1 MDNNTENKNM
11 NNENNIGVESVD
23 ESGNSYTEDGGISQ
37 SIPGTR
43 NIKPV
48 IGVVVVLIVILL
60 AYFFLWRSIAAKTK
74 NVVADSL
81 LAFEYKSIGVS
92 GFPFSKNVKIKDIT
106 FGGNNPFTTQNKIS
120 FGEIEISSLIFGESF
135 KIKFKDITITTQDDV
150 KYNLLYNG
158 TPSVNIIFYPEGKL
172 KYFAYK
178 DNGYRVT
185 NADTNDTLYT
195 AGESTFS
202 IDTTI
207 NNNTV
212 DYAITGLFKDMQNL
226 ELINVDKNIDTKNV
240 VPEKF
245 NFNIDIS
252 SSITTDNSYN
262 ISNYIVKINL
272 FDILGSEGNG
282 IQITGEI
289 IKDVDDIYSYG
300 NIDIAL
306 LNYQDVLKTYK
317 ENILSTDNSQD
328 IEAFLG
334 DKDIGEFTKMV
345 DNVFNQLST
354 LISQNSKTTD
364 KKGVIS
370 IVKQKNT
377 PDYFINGQ
385 SLYGA
390 IQDILLV
397 E

>member
-289 IKDVDDIYSYG
+289 IKDADDIYSYG

-317 ENILSTDNSQD
+317 ENILSTENSQD
-328 IEAFLG
+328 IEVFLG
-334 DKDIGEFTKMV
+334 DKDISEFTKMV
-345 DNVFNQLST
+345 DNVFNQLSI
-354 LISQNSKTTD
+354 LIAQNSKTTD

-370 IVKQKNT
+370 IIKQKNT

-385 SLYGA
+385 SLYGI

>member
-1 MDNNTENKNM
+1 MQNFTILNVNNN
-11 NNENNIGVESVD
+11 
-23 ESGNSYTEDGGISQ
+23 
-37 SIPGTR
+37 
-43 NIKPV
+43 
-48 IGVVVVLIVILL
+48 
-60 AYFFLWRSIAAKTK
+60 
-74 NVVADSL
+74 
-81 LAFEYKSIGVS
+81 
-92 GFPFSKNVKIKDIT
+92 
-106 FGGNNPFTTQNKIS
+106 
-120 FGEIEISSLIFGESF
+120 
-135 KIKFKDITITTQDDV
+135 
-150 KYNLLYNG
+150 
-158 TPSVNIIFYPEGKL
+158 
-172 KYFAYK
+172 
-178 DNGYRVT
+178 
-185 NADTNDTLYT
+185 
-195 AGESTFS
+195 
-202 IDTTI
+202 IDTTD
-207 NNNTV
+207 N
-212 DYAITGLFKDMQNL
+212 
-226 ELINVDKNIDTKNV
+226 

-289 IKDVDDIYSYG
+289 VKDTDDVYSYG

-317 ENILSTDNSQD
+317 ENILSTENSQD
-328 IEAFLG
+328 IEVLLG

-345 DNVFNQLST
+345 DNVFNQLSV
-354 LISQNSKTTD
+354 LISQNTKTTD

-385 SLYGA
+385 SLYGV
-390 IQDILLV
+390 IQNILLV

>member
-1 MDNNTENKNM
+1 M
-11 NNENNIGVESVD
+11 
-23 ESGNSYTEDGGISQ
+23 ISLKHRKLKGYVL
-37 SIPGTR
+37 PTLY
-43 NIKPV
+43 V
-48 IGVVVVLIVILL
+48 IVLIVILL

-81 LAFEYKSIGVS
+81 SAFEYKSIGVS

-135 KIKFKDITITTQDDV
+135 KVKFKDILITTQDDT

-158 TPSVNIIFYPEGKL
+158 KPVVNIIFYQDGRL
-172 KYFAYK
+172 KYFSYK

-185 NADTNDTLYT
+185 NADTNETLYT

-207 NNNTV
+207 NNNTI

-245 NFNIDIS
+245 NLNIDIS
-252 SSITTDNSYN
+252 SSITLDSAYN

-272 FDILGSEGNG
+272 FDLLGDAGSG
-282 IQITGEI
+282 IQITGEL
-289 IKDVDDIYSYG
+289 IKDDIDVYSYG
-300 NIDIAL
+300 NMDFTL
-306 LNYQDVLKTYK
+306 LNYKDILNTYK
-317 ENILSTDNSQD
+317 ESLLSETNAEEIQVL
-328 IEAFLG
+328 LG
-334 DKDIGEFTKMV
+334 TKDVGDFTKLV
-345 DNVFNQLST
+345 NSVFNKIEN
-354 LISQNSKTTD
+354 LIAQNKNTTNN
-364 KKGVIS
+364 KGVIS

-385 SLYGA
+385 SLYGV
-390 IQDILLV
+390 IQNILLV

>member
-1 MDNNTENKNM
+1 MDNNTENKNI
-11 NNENNIGVESVD
+11 NNEDNIGVESVD
-23 ESGNSYTEDGGISQ
+23 ESGNSYTEDGNAIQ

-43 NIKPV
+43 NFKPA

-81 LAFEYKSIGVS
+81 SAFEYKSIGVS

-135 KIKFKDITITTQDDV
+135 KVKFKDILITTQDDT

-158 TPSVNIIFYPEGKL
+158 KPVVNIIFYQDGRL
-172 KYFAYK
+172 KYFSYK

-185 NADTNDTLYT
+185 NADTNETLYT

-207 NNNTV
+207 NNNTI

-245 NFNIDIS
+245 NLNIDIS
-252 SSITTDNSYN
+252 SSITLDSAYN

-272 FDILGSEGNG
+272 FDLLGDAGSG

-289 IKDVDDIYSYG
+289 VKDTDDVYSYG

-317 ENILSTDNSQD
+317 ENILSTENSQD
-328 IEAFLG
+328 IEVLLG

-354 LISQNSKTTD
+354 LISQNTKTTD

-385 SLYGA
+385 SLYGV
-390 IQDILLV
+390 IQNILLV